1 MVSGALPLSQAVLI
15 TDASHQIFEACDP
28 SSRLLSRARDQVQG
42 LHVLSIV
49 ETEAAVG
56 VEAALS
62 VTLEDLRLLTLA
74 HLTNGV
80 DGDCWSKKEATHS
93 VVECH

>member
-1 MVSGALPLSQAVLI
+1 MVSGALPLGQAVLI

-28 SSRLLSRARDQVQG
+28 GSRLLSSARDQVQG
-42 LHVLSIV
+42 LHVLPIV

-62 VTLEDLRLLTLA
+62 VTLEDLRLLTLT
-74 HLTNGV
+74 HLTDGV
-80 DGDCWSKKEATHS
+80 DGDC
-93 VVECH
+93 